1 MTPYIVLFIAVILLM
16 WWDKGRNLPKSF
28 GLSSFFV
35 FLLFALRNKNVG
47 SDTEN
52 YVKCWNDPRFYY
64 TGEPT
69 DIGFETLLRF
79 FHNFGSSNI
88 YFIIF
93 IAVVTLAGLYYFIN
107 KNSKYRVDSIFFF
120 CTAGTIFVFMLAYI
134 HAIRQA
140 AAMSFYL
147 VGLTLYF
154 EEKASKKQKYIAW
167 ALVLAAVSIHGSC
180 AVVIPVMLML
190 PFLKL
195 NKWVVT
201 ITIGVTYVL
210 GALGVFQLSSLLT
223 MISLG
228 DSSMEKYQ
236 GYTNEMTFG
245 QNESV
250 GIFNFFL
257 LPYSLILIYLAWFKS
272 KEEINNWQ
280 YKYVFVG
287 MVLTNLMVD
296 NLMWGRLLLYF
307 TIVSIAVFPNMLR
320 TANFKYKNIVYLVV
334 IIFFVRKVVT
344 GLAFSAQLAIMNFY
358 HTEVPYESWLISGGV
373 ISVLLLRL
381 YREYLRR
388 VEQPK
393 TYGLCCS
400 R

>member
-16 WWDKGRNLPKSF
+16 WWDRGRNLPKSF
-28 GLSSFFV
+28 GLSAFFV
-35 FLLFALRNKNVG
+35 FLIFALRNKNVG

-52 YVKCWNDPRFYY
+52 YVKCWNDAHFYY

-79 FHNFGSSNI
+79 FHIFGSSNI
-88 YFIIF
+88 YFFIF

-120 CTAGTIFVFMLAYI
+120 CTAGTVFIFMLAYI
-134 HAIRQA
+134 CAVRQA
-140 AAMSFYL
+140 VAMSFYL
-147 VGLTLYF
+147 FGLTLYF
-154 EEKASKKQKYIAW
+154 DETATRKQKFLAW

-201 ITIGVTYVL
+201 IAIGVTNVL
-210 GALGVFQLSSLLT
+210 GALGVFQLSSMLT
-223 MISLG
+223 MIDLG
-228 DSSMEKYQ
+228 GSDMEKYQ

-245 QNESV
+245 QTENV

-272 KEEINNWQ
+272 KEELNSWSF
-280 YKYVFVG
+280 KYVFVG

-307 TIVSIAVFPNMLR
+307 TIVSIVVFPNMLR
-320 TANFKYKNIVYLVV
+320 TANFKYKNIVYLVIMV
-334 IIFFVRKVVT
+334 FFVRKVVT
-344 GLAFSAQLAIMNFY
+344 GLAYSAQLAIMNFY
-358 HTEVPYESWLISGGV
+358 NTEVPYETWLISGGA
-373 ISVLLLRL
+373 ISVLLL
-381 YREYLRR
+381 YCEYLHR
-388 VEQPK
+388 VEQRK
-393 TYGLCCS
+393 TYCLCCS
-400 R
+400 H